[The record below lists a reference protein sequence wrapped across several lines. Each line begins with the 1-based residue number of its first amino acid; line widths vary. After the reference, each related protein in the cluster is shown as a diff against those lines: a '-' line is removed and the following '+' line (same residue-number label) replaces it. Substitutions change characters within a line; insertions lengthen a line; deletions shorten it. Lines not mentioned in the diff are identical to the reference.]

1 MNTEVGYPNLREV
14 VAGTNFAHLHVSP
27 KHKGSRVTYRNKNSL
42 DPKYILKKTCP
53 KKNGNTNLLRN
64 KQTTF
69 NKQKRQ
75 KFHRHHGPNGPGP
88 RRIVYARK
96 AWLTNEIHG
105 KDGGLRGGEMGG
117 VGWVGWLGWLVG
129 LVGWV
134 GLVGVG
140 WVGWLSGQKMKK
152 DHELHSQ
159 LDLHPS
165 NF

>member
-1 MNTEVGYPNLREV
+1 MLEHTSRAPEPPRSCSRNQLR
-14 VAGTNFAHLHVSP
+14 SP
-27 KHKGSRVTYRNKNSL
+27 ETFHQNMQGSRVTYRNKNSL

-129 LVGWV
+129 LGWLGLV
-134 GLVGVG
+134 GLVGY
-140 WVGWLSGQKMKK
+140 LDKK
-152 DHELHSQ
+152 
-159 LDLHPS
+159 
-165 NF
+165 